1 MIQLIQL
8 RKTTIFLHLTT
19 LIHFSKSQDSEFAL
33 FRYLPIYKYLVTHL
47 FLFMA
52 SIILRNLLKGKPF
65 SCALYT
71 PKLAFSKTYNLK
83 KKKDVYERRWMN
95 KQMSKW
101 TNEKNRNE
109 EWTRVSLLHMWGWR
123 LNSGL
128 HVQKTMPHPLC
139 HLQVCNFLKHSLLAA
154 WGGQVVAHSVEH
166 IHLHVWG
173 PRFESPLPTCRGEAS
188 LVVKRVS

>member
-83 KKKDVYERRWMN
+83 KKKDVFIWEKMNEQTNEQMN
-95 KQMSKW
+95 KWK
-101 TNEKNRNE
+101 E
-109 EWTRVSLLHMWGWR
+109 
-123 LNSGL
+123 
-128 HVQKTMPHPLC
+128 
-139 HLQVCNFLKHSLLAA
+139 
-154 WGGQVVAHSVEH
+154 
-166 IHLHVWG
+166 
-173 PRFESPLPTCRGEAS
+173 
-188 LVVKRVS
+188 